1 MADTAAELAG
11 EVEEKVVLGEDGQ
24 PLSKNAQKKLEKAK
38 RAAEEKAA
46 KDAAKA
52 AKAAAD
58 GPAKEKPA
66 GDDEELDPTAYFEN
80 RSKYIMSM
88 KASGGNPYPHKF
100 PVTISIPEFRAKYEH
115 LAEGAHETEVVVSL
129 AGRIW
134 SKRQSGQSL
143 IFYDLRGD
151 GAKVQ
156 IMADAKTHTDGD
168 FVNAHKH
175 LRRGDCVGVVGF
187 PGKSKKGELSIFPTQ
202 IKLLSA
208 CLHML
213 PKVEGGLKEQET
225 RYRQRYLDMIV
236 NGNVRNIFITRSRII
251 NYLRR
256 FLDMRNFIEVE
267 TPMMNM
273 IPGGAAARPFITHH
287 NDLDM
292 RLYMRIAPELYLKML
307 VIGGL
312 DRVYEVALPPLR
324 RPADKRARLSR
335 ACMLA
340 SIRPPSQYP
349 GSCSDWTASTRS
361 PPPRLLLLVPSRRPN
376 PQDRPHAPGRVCV
389 CSTRRAPS
397 LRVLDGRVP
406 ARCSSPCRPDR
417 SPGHMGL
424 AQRGPGHISGP
435 ATATAAASSSSRWIV
450 RRRSPSA
457 AGKAAAA
464 AGTAAAAHDRLSAVV
479 HVIDSMR

>member
-1 MADTAAELAG
+1 MADLGAELAG
-11 EVEEKVVLGEDGQ
+11 DVEDKVVLGEDGQ

-46 KDAAKA
+46 KEAAKEAAKA
-52 AKAAAD
+52 AKAATD

-66 GDDEELDPTAYFEN
+66 GDEEELDPSAYFEN
-80 RSKYIMSM
+80 RSKFIMSM
-88 KASGGNPYPHKF
+88 KSSGGNPYPHKF
-100 PVTISIPEFRAKYEH
+100 AVSISIPDFRAKYEH
-115 LAEGAHETEVVVSL
+115 LADGAHEAGVVVSL

-175 LRRGDCVGVVGF
+175 LRRGDCVGVIGF

-202 IKLLSA
+202 VVLLSA

-236 NGNVRNIFITRSRII
+236 NGNVRGIFITRSRII

-312 DRVYEVALPPLR
+312 DRVYEVA
-324 RPADKRARLSR
+324 
-335 ACMLA
+335 
-340 SIRPPSQYP
+340 PPSRP
-349 GSCSDWTASTRS
+349 VRVALSESPCPSRPVRVALSASTASTR
-361 PPPRLLLLVPSRRPN
+361 LA
-376 PQDRPHAPGRVCV
+376 APGR
-389 CSTRRAPS
+389 P
-397 LRVLDGRVP
+397 L
-406 ARCSSPCRPDR
+406 
-417 SPGHMGL
+417 
-424 AQRGPGHISGP
+424 
-435 ATATAAASSSSRWIV
+435 
-450 RRRSPSA
+450 
-457 AGKAAAA
+457 
-464 AGTAAAAHDRLSAVV
+464 
-479 HVIDSMR
+479 